1 MHTQRIKHLGTKC
14 CFPHSSSGI
23 YVSWLISLHP
33 EPRSCQTEPIPC
45 CWWAGAVATSCR
57 EWPWQW
63 TTPSR
68 QAPCGLKNQH
78 QRDRNWR
85 WTLKDDM
92 STEGSWPLGVPY
104 QWLGDS
110 PPVPS
115 TLSAE
120 PIWHVWRPRAWFA
133 SMRALSRHLIY
144 SDQCTLEAWCW
155 GLNPWC
161 SVCDPSVLCKNLLNL
176 SVVVLRRLFKPQ
188 DQVWKSVTFSSF
200 FKKEYF
206 FC

>member
-1 MHTQRIKHLGTKC
+1 MACFCWLQKYELILLWKKNFKSCHGIFYSFYFHRWTCVFAQRIKHLGTKC
-14 CFPHSSSGI
+14 CSPQSSSGI
-23 YVSWLISLHP
+23 HLSWLIFLHP

-45 CWWAGAVATSCR
+45 CWWVGAAATSCR

-68 QAPCGLKNQH
+68 QAPCRLKNQH
-78 QRDRNWR
+78 QRDRNWH
-85 WTLKDDM
+85 WTLKDEM

-110 PPVPS
+110 PPAPS

-120 PIWHVWRPRAWFA
+120 LIWHVWRPRAWFA
-133 SMRALSRHLIY
+133 SMRALSSHLIY

-155 GLNPWC
+155 RLNPWC
-161 SVCDPSVLCKNLLNL
+161 SVCESWCIM
-176 SVVVLRRLFKPQ
+176 
-188 DQVWKSVTFSSF
+188 
-200 FKKEYF
+200 
-206 FC
+206 